1 MIKDKLKEVRERTGM
16 NKKEFAEYIG
26 IKYTTYNNYETG
38 AREPDSEFLIMFSKK
53 FNVST
58 DFILGLQE
66 DKEILYSYELKASE
80 FEHIEKYRSLDP
92 HGQQTV
98 DYILDRELAR
108 SGQLRQSQSENEA
121 LKLQLS
127 HERTVSRF
135 FAYYGRVAAAG
146 TSVEFSDIAAGV
158 RAYRENEINKQAD
171 YVIGVNGDSMEPEY
185 FDGDIVYVQK
195 TDHIEIGDIGIFQRG
210 NSIYIKKV
218 GENGLISLNP
228 DYPPLMAD
236 GDRIMVLGKVLGK
249 AEEI

>member
-98 DYILDRELAR
+98 NIVLDRELDR
-108 SGQLRQSQSENEA
+108 TGQLLEAQNRITELEGQASKLTELQSKIQKDKSYLRPVA
-121 LKLQLS
+121 A
-127 HERTVSRF
+127 HERT
-135 FAYYGRVAAAG
+135 
-146 TSVEFSDIAAGV
+146 DIEV
-158 RAYRENEINKQAD
+158 TDEMRKAD
-171 YVIGVNGDSMEPEY
+171 D
-185 FDGDIVYVQK
+185 D
-195 TDHIEIGDIGIFQRG
+195 
-210 NSIYIKKV
+210 
-218 GENGLISLNP
+218 
-228 DYPPLMAD
+228 LMND
-236 GDRIMVLGKVLGK
+236 EDLWK
-249 AEEI
+249 